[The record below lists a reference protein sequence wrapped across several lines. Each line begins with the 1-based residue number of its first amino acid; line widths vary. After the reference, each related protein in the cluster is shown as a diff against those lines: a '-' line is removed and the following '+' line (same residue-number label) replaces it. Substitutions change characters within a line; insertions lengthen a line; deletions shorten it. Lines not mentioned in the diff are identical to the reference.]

1 MATAYHNLS
10 SYDAD
15 TMPDASGMKVAIAA
29 AEWNVEITD
38 ALLKGAVDT
47 LLRNGVKEENIYVA
61 RVPGTVEL
69 TFASQQMA
77 EFYQP
82 DAVIA
87 IGCVVRGDTPHFD
100 YVCQSVTQGITHL
113 NTLFGIPFIF
123 GVLTTD
129 KWPNGA
135 DCKSAGLRLRWFES
149 IFAHKKIAEVAQLIE
164 HQPSKLRVASL
175 SLVFRSI
182 KRAVHRNDVPSL
194 FYFFSVD

>member
-10 SYDAD
+10 SYDARYYARCFGHEKWLSPLPNG
-15 TMPDASGMKVAIAA
+15 MP
-29 AEWNVEITD
+29 EITD

-129 KWPNGA
+129 TMQQAK
-135 DCKSAGLRLRWFES
+135 DRAGGKLGNKGDEAAGDGNKNARFRL
-149 IFAHKKIAEVAQLIE
+149 
-164 HQPSKLRVASL
+164 
-175 SLVFRSI
+175 
-182 KRAVHRNDVPSL
+182 
-194 FYFFSVD
+194 

>member
-29 AEWNVEITD
+29 AEWNAEITD
-38 ALLKGAVDT
+38 TLLKGAVDT

-100 YVCQSVTQGITHL
+100 YVCAEASKGVAHVGLETGV
-113 NTLFGIPFIF
+113 PVAF
-123 GVLTTD
+123 GVLTTE
-129 KWPNGA
+129 NIEQA
-135 DCKSAGLRLRWFES
+135 VERAGTK
-149 IFAHKKIAEVAQLIE
+149 AGNKGVDAAMTAIE
-164 HQPSKLRVASL
+164 MVNLLKN
-175 SLVFRSI
+175 I
-182 KRAVHRNDVPSL
+182 
-194 FYFFSVD
+194 

>member
-69 TFASQQMA
+69 TFASQQ
-77 EFYQP
+77 
-82 DAVIA
+82 
-87 IGCVVRGDTPHFD
+87 
-100 YVCQSVTQGITHL
+100 
-113 NTLFGIPFIF
+113 
-123 GVLTTD
+123 
-129 KWPNGA
+129 
-135 DCKSAGLRLRWFES
+135 
-149 IFAHKKIAEVAQLIE
+149 
-164 HQPSKLRVASL
+164 L
-175 SLVFRSI
+175 SLIHISEPTRRS
-182 KRAVHRNDVPSL
+182 
-194 FYFFSVD
+194 

>member
-29 AEWNVEITD
+29 AEWNAEITD

-87 IGCVVRGDTPHFD
+87 IGCVVRGGYASFRLCLSKCHARYYTPQYPVRDTF
-100 YVCQSVTQGITHL
+100 HL
-113 NTLFGIPFIF
+113 R
-123 GVLTTD
+123 GVDDRYHAT
-129 KWPNGA
+129 G
-135 DCKSAGLRLRWFES
+135 
-149 IFAHKKIAEVAQLIE
+149 
-164 HQPSKLRVASL
+164 
-175 SLVFRSI
+175 
-182 KRAVHRNDVPSL
+182 KR
-194 FYFFSVD
+194 

>member
-10 SYDAD
+10 EYDINS
-15 TMPDASGMKVAIAA
+15 MPDASDMKVAIAA
-29 AEWNVEITD
+29 AEWNSEITD

-47 LLRNGVKEENIYVA
+47 LKPNGVKQENMYVA

-123 GVLTTD
+123 GVLTTNTMEQARERAGGRLGNEGD
-129 KWPNGA
+129 EAAVAAIKMH
-135 DCKSAGLRLRWFES
+135 DFVCKL
-149 IFAHKKIAEVAQLIE
+149 K
-164 HQPSKLRVASL
+164 
-175 SLVFRSI
+175 
-182 KRAVHRNDVPSL
+182 
-194 FYFFSVD
+194 

>member
-29 AEWNVEITD
+29 AEWNAEITD

-77 EFYQP
+77 ESCGGIRLISTMFVKVSRKVLHTSIPCSGYLSSS
-82 DAVIA
+82 
-87 IGCVVRGDTPHFD
+87 GC
-100 YVCQSVTQGITHL
+100 
-113 NTLFGIPFIF
+113 
-123 GVLTTD
+123 
-129 KWPNGA
+129 
-135 DCKSAGLRLRWFES
+135 
-149 IFAHKKIAEVAQLIE
+149 
-164 HQPSKLRVASL
+164 
-175 SLVFRSI
+175 
-182 KRAVHRNDVPSL
+182 
-194 FYFFSVD
+194 

>member
-29 AEWNVEITD
+29 AEWNAEITD

-82 DAVIA
+82 DAVITDDESHERKGKSGNGQQNA
-87 IGCVVRGDTPHFD
+87 PGNAWIITEDSVRSGT
-100 YVCQSVTQGITHL
+100 TL
-113 NTLFGIPFIF
+113 NTTGFWEFNSKFPNG
-123 GVLTTD
+123 LTTSNSH
-129 KWPNGA
+129 W
-135 DCKSAGLRLRWFES
+135 R
-149 IFAHKKIAEVAQLIE
+149 IFITTT
-164 HQPSKLRVASL
+164 
-175 SLVFRSI
+175 RST
-182 KRAVHRNDVPSL
+182 
-194 FYFFSVD
+194 

>member
-29 AEWNVEITD
+29 AEWNAEITD

-82 DAVIA
+82 CRDCHRLCRAGRYA
-87 IGCVVRGDTPHFD
+87 SFRL
-100 YVCQSVTQGITHL
+100 VCQSVTQGITHL

-129 KWPNGA
+129 TMQQAKDRAGGKLGNKGDEA
-135 DCKSAGLRLRWFES
+135 AVTAIKMHDFVCKL
-149 IFAHKKIAEVAQLIE
+149 K
-164 HQPSKLRVASL
+164 
-175 SLVFRSI
+175 
-182 KRAVHRNDVPSL
+182 
-194 FYFFSVD
+194 

>member
-29 AEWNVEITD
+29 AEWNAEITD

-87 IGCVVRGDTPHFD
+87 IGCVVR
-100 YVCQSVTQGITHL
+100 
-113 NTLFGIPFIF
+113 
-123 GVLTTD
+123 
-129 KWPNGA
+129 
-135 DCKSAGLRLRWFES
+135 
-149 IFAHKKIAEVAQLIE
+149 
-164 HQPSKLRVASL
+164 
-175 SLVFRSI
+175 
-182 KRAVHRNDVPSL
+182 
-194 FYFFSVD
+194 